1 MNFEKSGFVKKKNHS
16 EPKQALFQLT
26 RFIRPYRKEALYA
39 LIALTIVV
47 GFDLLIPFLTQR
59 IIDLGI
65 VKKDVIMIRNTAG
78 LMILATMM
86 SAILAITNNIFSVR
100 VALKTSCDLRDGL
113 FRKVQELSFGDI
125 DHFQTGGILV
135 RLTSDINQVQQV
147 FLTFLRIGTRAPLL
161 MIGSIIFLFLTNPSL
176 ASMMLIILPIAL
188 FVTYLFAVKLQPL
201 FSRVQ
206 KKLDRLNTVL
216 QENLSGIRVVKS
228 FVRDAYENERFETA
242 NQDLMEKYTR
252 VMQITSLLMPILTL
266 LANFAVVS
274 AIWFGGRR
282 VIGGNMTVGQ
292 IVAFINYL
300 TTTMFPLGLIAM
312 AIGLV
317 SAANASAE
325 RINEI
330 FQIAPNIQDI
340 ENAAELTISKGRVC
354 FENVSFQYN
363 HHEQTPVLRDISFCA
378 EAGKTIAILGATGS
392 GKSTLLNLIPRLYD
406 VSSGRITIDGIDIR
420 HVKQESLWKQMG
432 IVLQETI
439 LFSGSIADN
448 IRFGNMEADFAE
460 VVEAAKNAQAH
471 EFIMNLADGYDSK
484 VTQRGANLSGGQ
496 KQRIAI
502 ARALLM
508 KPRILLLDDATSSV
522 DVDTESKIQDAL
534 QKVMENCTSF
544 VVAQRISTVLTA
556 DQILIMDRGEIV
568 AQGHHRELIQSSPI
582 YQDIFNSQ
590 LGNGGISNEPL

>member
-1 MNFEKSGFVKKKNHS
+1 MKKKNNS
-16 EPKQALFQLT
+16 EPKQALFQLI

-47 GFDLLIPFLTQR
+47 VFDLLIPFLTQR

-65 VKKDVIMIRNTAG
+65 GKKDMVMIRNTAG

-86 SAILAITNNIFSVR
+86 SAILAVTNNIFSVR

-242 NQDLMEKYTR
+242 NQDLMEKNTR

-325 RINEI
+325 RINEV

-363 HHEQTPVLRDISFCA
+363 HREQTPVLRNISFCA

-392 GKSTLLNLIPRLYD
+392 GKTTLLNLIPRLYD
-406 VSSGRITIDGIDIR
+406 VSSGRISIDGIDIR
-420 HVKQESLWKQMG
+420 QVKQESLWKQMG

-439 LFSGSIADN
+439 LFSGTIADN

-484 VTQRGANLSGGQ
+484 VAQRGTNLSGGQ

-508 KPRILLLDDATSSV
+508 KPRMLLLDDATSSV
-522 DVDTESKIQDAL
+522 DVETESKIQDAL
-534 QKVMENCTSF
+534 QKVMEHCTSF

>member
-1 MNFEKSGFVKKKNHS
+1 MNFENSGFVKKNNHS

-39 LIALTIVV
+39 LIALTVVV

-65 VKKDVIMIRNTAG
+65 VKKDVVMIRNTAG

-161 MIGSIIFLFLTNPSL
+161 MIGSIIFLFLTNPNL

-188 FVTYLFAVKLQPL
+188 FVTYLFAVRLQPL

-228 FVRDAYENERFETA
+228 FVRDRYENERFETA
-242 NQDLMEKYTR
+242 NQELMEKNTR

-330 FQIAPNIQDI
+330 FQIAPNVQDI
-340 ENAAELTISKGRVC
+340 ENAAELTINKGRVC

-378 EAGKTIAILGATGS
+378 EAGKTVAILGATGS

-406 VSSGRITIDGIDIR
+406 VSSGRISIDGIDIR

-448 IRFGNMEADFAE
+448 IRFGNMDADFAE

-590 LGNGGISNEPL
+590 LGNRGISNEPL

>member
-1 MNFEKSGFVKKKNHS
+1 MKKNNNS
-16 EPKQALFQLT
+16 EPKQALFQLV

-39 LIALTIVV
+39 LVTLTIVV
-47 GFDLLIPFLTQR
+47 VFDLLIPFLTQR
-59 IIDLGI
+59 IIDSGI
-65 VKKDVIMIRNTAG
+65 GKKDMVMIRNTAG

-86 SAILAITNNIFSVR
+86 SAILAVANNIFSVR

-161 MIGSIIFLFLTNPSL
+161 MIGSIIFLFLTNTSL
-176 ASMMLIILPIAL
+176 ASMMLIILPFAL
-188 FVTYLFAVKLQPL
+188 FVTYWFAVRLQPL

-216 QENLSGIRVVKS
+216 QENLSGMRVVKS

-242 NQDLMEKYTR
+242 NQDLMEKNTR

-274 AIWFGGRR
+274 AIWFGGRS

-330 FQIAPNIQDI
+330 FEIEPQVRDI
-340 ENAAELTISKGRVC
+340 ENAAELIIHQGRVC

-363 HHEQTPVLRDISFCA
+363 HHEQTPVLRDINFCA
-378 EAGKTIAILGATGS
+378 EASKTIAILGATGS
-392 GKSTLLNLIPRLYD
+392 GKSTLLNLIARLYD
-406 VSSGRITIDGIDIR
+406 VTGGRISIDGIDIR
-420 HVKQESLWKQMG
+420 DVKQESLWKQMG

-439 LFSGSIADN
+439 LFSGSIAEN
-448 IRFGNMEADFAE
+448 IRFGNLEADFSE

-484 VTQRGANLSGGQ
+484 VAQRGSNLSGGQ

-508 KPRILLLDDATSSV
+508 QPRILLLDDATSSV
-522 DVDTESKIQDAL
+522 DVETESKIQDAL
-534 QKVMENCTSF
+534 QKVMKNCTSF

-556 DQILIMDRGEIV
+556 DKIIIMDRGEIV
-568 AQGHHRELIQSSPI
+568 ALGHHRELIQSSPI

-590 LGNGGISNEPL
+590 LGNGGNLNGSL

>member
-1 MNFEKSGFVKKKNHS
+1 
-16 EPKQALFQLT
+16 
-26 RFIRPYRKEALYA
+26 
-39 LIALTIVV
+39 
-47 GFDLLIPFLTQR
+47 
-59 IIDLGI
+59 
-65 VKKDVIMIRNTAG
+65 
-78 LMILATMM
+78 MM

-216 QENLSGIRVVKS
+216 QENLSGIRVIKS
-228 FVRDAYENERFETA
+228 FVRDAYENERFEAA
-242 NQDLMEKYTR
+242 NQDLMEKNTR

-325 RINEI
+325 RINEV

-340 ENAAELTISKGRVC
+340 ENAAELTISKGQVC

-363 HHEQTPVLRDISFCA
+363 HREQTPVLRNISFCA

-392 GKSTLLNLIPRLYD
+392 GKTTLLNLIPRLYD
-406 VSSGRITIDGIDIR
+406 VSSGRISIDGIDIR
-420 HVKQESLWKQMG
+420 QVKQESLWKQMG

-439 LFSGSIADN
+439 LFSGTIADN
-448 IRFGNMEADFAE
+448 IRFGNMEADFSE

-471 EFIMNLADGYDSK
+471 EFIMNLADSYDSK
-484 VTQRGANLSGGQ
+484 VAQRGTNLSGGQ

-522 DVDTESKIQDAL
+522 DVETESKIQDAL
-534 QKVMENCTSF
+534 QKVMEHCTSF

>member
-1 MNFEKSGFVKKKNHS
+1 MKKKKS
-16 EPKQALFQLT
+16 PEPKQALFELI

-65 VKKDVIMIRNTAG
+65 IKKDLVMIRNTAG
-78 LMILATMM
+78 LMVLATMM
-86 SAILAITNNIFSVR
+86 SAILAVTNNIFSVR

-188 FVTYLFAVKLQPL
+188 FVTYLFAVRLQPL

-242 NQDLMEKYTR
+242 NQDLMEKNTR

-330 FQIAPNIQDI
+330 FQIEPNIQDI
-340 ENAAELTISKGRVC
+340 EKAAELTISKGRVC

-363 HHEQTPVLRDISFCA
+363 HHEQTPVLRNISFCA

-406 VSSGRITIDGIDIR
+406 VSSGRISIDGIDIR

-439 LFSGSIADN
+439 LFSGTIADN

-471 EFIMNLADGYDSK
+471 EFIMNLTGGYDLK

-522 DVDTESKIQDAL
+522 DVETESKIQDAL